1 MPLTSPAPGLSDDA
15 SGLRDHAYDWALVDV
30 ETSGLIARRDRVLSV
45 AVVTL
50 GPDGEPT
57 GEFST
62 LLNPGCDP
70 GPVEVHGLTAERLR
84 GAPGFDQVAG
94 RIGAMLQGRVLV
106 AHNAQFDYDFL
117 AHEFARVRM
126 WLPVTQRLCTL
137 ALNRRVDPPTED
149 LTLDSLAAHYGVPR
163 RQAHDALDDTRVLAG
178 VLRASLREAARL
190 DLPLPLVACPPR
202 QDPRFTPQPPK
213 TACAYR
219 NPGRLVPGGP
229 LRQGMK
235 IAVTGQ
241 TTTSR
246 AELVGRSVAAGLNVM
261 SSVSRHTS
269 ALVTNDAASDSAKA
283 RRALAENVPVIDE
296 RTFLRLLD
304 DVRPGTPH
312 ERTTPAA
319 VPSPRSEAAA
329 SPRPAAAPS
338 PSPATASSPS
348 PATAPCPRPEAAAS
362 PRSAAAPSPRS
373 AAAPCPSPVA
383 DPSAGPAAVP
393 SAHSGVVPSPRP
405 EADPPAHSGVDTSP
419 RPAADPAGPAAPSA
433 HSAAVPSSRPEAAPP
448 GREPQRPAGEVRKQP
463 RRPRPA
469 PDGPLAG
476 RRVLVLGGT
485 HPAAAA
491 ARSRIVELGGAAA
504 INLSASVT
512 DVVLLDGS
520 DADRRMRRIVSLAI
534 PTHDAPWLAA
544 PDIAPVPRP
553 AGGREAAHVLPRG
566 GVVDIPAGSAPG
578 TRWTVTASWAQQTAC
593 EIDVV
598 AFVVDEDEQ
607 VSFDEDFV
615 FYGAPEN
622 PGGTVRLL
630 GDGPTEQTVSIDLA
644 ALPPSSRKV
653 VVAAAIDGA
662 PTFGDVGAIHVTAG
676 PGTSAAPLVQ
686 ATLDAATTERTML
699 LTELYRRGPLWRL
712 RTVGQGYD
720 HGLATLARGYGVD
733 IAD

>member
-362 PRSAAAPSPRS
+362 PSPAAAPSPRS

-405 EADPPAHSGVDTSP
+405 EADPPAHSGVDPSP

-566 GVVDIPAGSAPG
+566 GVVDIPDGSAPG
-578 TRWTVTASWAQQTAC
+578 TRWTVTAAWAQQTAC

-630 GDGPTEQTVSIDLA
+630 GDGPTEQTVSIELA

-712 RTVGQGYD
+712 RAVGQGYD
-720 HGLATLARGYGVD
+720 HGLAALARGYGVD

>member
-235 IAVTGQ
+235 IAITGQ

-578 TRWTVTASWAQQTAC
+578 TRWTVTAAWAQQTAC

-686 ATLDAATTERTML
+686 TTLDAATTERTML

-712 RTVGQGYD
+712 RAVGQGYD
-720 HGLATLARGYGVD
+720 HGLAALARGYGVD